1 MRLAAMKHDR
11 CTFLCP
17 QVPGAA
23 SGGLAR
29 RIAGVVPNARLRR
42 DGHSALRPAGRAEGR
57 LIGARI

>member
-29 RIAGVVPNARLRR
+29 RTAGG
-42 DGHSALRPAGRAEGR
+42 GHSALRPAGRAEGR